1 MNELI
6 NFESHIPYYIQL
18 MDILKEKVQQKDWV
32 PGDQIP
38 GEQDLCKLYRVSRT
52 VVRQALRELELEGV
66 IRRRKGKG
74 TFISPL
80 KISEELVQKLT
91 GFYQDMVERGLKP
104 VTKVLHQNV
113 SPSNE
118 KVAHF
123 LNIEPG
129 EKVIDI
135 QRLRFI
141 DDEPIQLVTT
151 YIPFEISPA
160 LASVD
165 LTNRSLYE
173 YLEKECDVFIAKG
186 RRYIEAVL
194 ANDSEAALLGIERG
208 APLLMLDSISFSE
221 SGQPVEY
228 YHALHRG
235 DRSRFEVEL
244 LRLRESETKTV
255 ELGSNFSGARLRESE
270 TKTVELGSNFSGA
283 PKILS
288 KDDVS
293 S

>member
-1 MNELI
+1 MRDAI
-6 NFESHIPYYIQL
+6 NFDSHIPYYLQL
-18 MDILKEKVQQKDWV
+18 IDILKEKIDQAEWL

-38 GEQDLCKLYRVSRT
+38 GEQDLCEHYQISRT
-52 VVRQALRELELEGV
+52 VVRQALRELEYEGV
-66 IRRRKGKG
+66 ISRQKGKG
-74 TFISPL
+74 TFISLP
-80 KISEELVQKLT
+80 KISEGLVQKLT

-104 VTKVLHQNV
+104 GTKVLHQNV
-113 SPSNE
+113 IPSNE
-118 KVAHF
+118 KISRF
-123 LNIEPG
+123 LDIRTG

-141 DDEPIQLVTT
+141 NDEPIQLVTT
-151 YIPFEISPA
+151 YIPYEICPE

-173 YLEKECDVFIAKG
+173 FLEKECGIFIAKG
-186 RRYIEAVL
+186 HRTIEAVL
-194 ANDSEAALLGIERG
+194 ANDYEAALLGIERG
-208 APLLMLDSISFSE
+208 APLLMLESVSFSE

-244 LRLRESETKTV
+244 VRKREINAKIV
-255 ELGSNFSGARLRESE
+255 EPA
-270 TKTVELGSNFSGA
+270 
-283 PKILS
+283 
-288 KDDVS
+288 S